1 LPRRPDPTTGAVPST
16 ATSIHGADAHGKMA
30 TGKGGSMSTDAASG
44 GWAAPDGSGEGA
56 GGKASSSS
64 AAPAAPTF
72 TPAPADAAPPGWAAP
87 PAPSIAA
94 SSPPPLDPGFAPG
107 AVSYAMY
114 RPGIIVLRPLGFGEI
129 LDGGIKA
136 LRHNPKVMLGLNSLI
151 VLVSQVVLFG
161 LGYDYFTMMFTLD
174 PLDESS
180 FRPGA
185 IIAFFAGAVV
195 ASLILTATSAVTA
208 VSVGRSIIGERIGVG
223 DAWRAAWKRTPT
235 VLFMTLIMLGAATLA
250 YAIILLPAFALM
262 GVNPGLG
269 IAVMLIVML
278 GVVVGALFL
287 AVKFGIAIPAAVLE
301 KLGPIAALKRSWRLT
316 VGRFW
321 PIAGVLLVASI
332 ITGVIQNVVTL
343 PVMVIV
349 PLGAILSPGATEVLF
364 VVAIALASFLG
375 VLISVVFVGGITAI
389 VYTDQRMRREG
400 FDLTLTRAAMARAE
414 SP

>member
-1 LPRRPDPTTGAVPST
+1 
-16 ATSIHGADAHGKMA
+16 
-30 TGKGGSMSTDAASG
+30 MSTDASSG
-44 GWAAPDGSGEGA
+44 GWAAPDGSFA
-56 GGKASSSS
+56 DAS
-64 AAPAAPTF
+64 PAAPP
-72 TPAPADAAPPGWAAP
+72 TPQAVPPPPDAAPPGWATPPPPNTPASAP
-87 PAPSIAA
+87 PA
-94 SSPPPLDPGFAPG
+94 LDPGIAPG

-161 LGYDYFTMMFTLD
+161 LGYDYFSMMFNLD
-174 PLDESS
+174 ALDESS

-208 VSVGRSIIGERIGVG
+208 VSVGRSIIGERIPVG
-223 DAWRAAWKRTPT
+223 DAWKAAWKRTPT
-235 VLFMTLIMLGAATLA
+235 VLLMTLIMIGGATLG
-250 YAIILLPAFALM
+250 YAIVLVPAALLIAVSPGIGIALM
-262 GVNPGLG
+262 LLLGLG
-269 IAVMLIVML
+269 FVLA
-278 GVVVGALFL
+278 ALFL

-321 PIAGVLLVASI
+321 PIAGILLVASI
-332 ITGVIQNVVTL
+332 ITGIIQNVVTL

-364 VVAIALASFLG
+364 IVSIALASFLG

-414 SP
+414 